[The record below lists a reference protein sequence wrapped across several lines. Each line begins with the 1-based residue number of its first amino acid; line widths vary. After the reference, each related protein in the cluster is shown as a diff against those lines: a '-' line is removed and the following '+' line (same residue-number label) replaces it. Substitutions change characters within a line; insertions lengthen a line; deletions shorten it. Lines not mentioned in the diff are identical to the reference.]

1 MMDNGSPLSN
11 NSKGTMEF
19 SSFFLSRQLKL
30 FRGPQDA
37 ADVVSEFIQNETD
50 KREKKAKKEGAPE
63 PWGLGK
69 SIKPKVIRRLYDY
82 LSLINKIGEFT
93 SYRVGEEFPE
103 GKLTIVQVRTDFDFR
118 MWLVKMLFIIDADP
132 SLEPAFGRLLK
143 EIENSVRL
151 EEKFAPVLRHTNRR
165 DNDIDTESL
174 RNDFPFVSKV
184 KTRT

>member
-1 MMDNGSPLSN
+1 MDNGSPLSN
-11 NSKGTMEF
+11 NSKGTLEF

-30 FRGPQDA
+30 FRGPRDA
-37 ADVVSEFIQNETD
+37 EEVVSEFIEKETT
-50 KREKKAKKEGAPE
+50 KREAKAKKDGAPE
-63 PWGLGK
+63 PWGLSR

-93 SYRVGEEFPE
+93 SYRVSKEFTE
-103 GKLTIVQVRTDFDFR
+103 GSLTVVQVRTDFDFR

-132 SLEPAFGRLLK
+132 GLDSEFAKLLK
-143 EIENSVRL
+143 DIENTVRL
-151 EEKFAPVLRHTNRR
+151 EEKFAPVLRHVNRR

-184 KTRT
+184 RTKG

>member
-1 MMDNGSPLSN
+1 MDNGSPLSN
-11 NSKGTMEF
+11 NSKGTLEF

-37 ADVVSEFIQNETD
+37 EDVVSEFIKTETN
-50 KREKKAKKEGAPE
+50 KREKKAKNDGAPE
-63 PWGLGK
+63 PWKISK

-93 SYRVGEEFPE
+93 SYRVGKEFAE

-118 MWLVKMLFIIDADP
+118 MWLVKMLFIIDAEP
-132 SLEPAFGRLLK
+132 SLEPDFAKLLK
-143 EIENSVRL
+143 DIENAVRL
-151 EEKFAPVLRHTNRR
+151 EEKFAPVLRHVNRR
-165 DNDIDTESL
+165 NNDIDTDSL

-184 KTRT
+184 RTKG